1 MNMLALAF
9 ARLVYSITSLLIETS
24 ERSRLMY
31 HIKLKK
37 LDCTSELE
45 MDSNDLILYYILH
58 ESPANSKVHVI
69 M

>member
-1 MNMLALAF
+1 
-9 ARLVYSITSLLIETS
+9 
-24 ERSRLMY
+24 MY

-58 ESPANSKVHVI
+58 ESPANSKVLVI
-69 M
+69 MWQFRQQYDLMIFQFPQADQKKICLGE